1 MIKAL
6 KVMLIQTERTKM
18 NKITKKSALAIGVL
32 ASSALCGTALMAP
45 NTFADTLASGAFSD
59 QNFLECVVGQYNALH
74 PDDVTTKET
83 MTVPQVES
91 LEVLNCNYGEQQY
104 TDLPSY
110 YTATAKITN
119 TRGIEHMKDLK
130 TLYMSGHSFS
140 SIDLHLHTKLRALS
154 IGTNNNLTS
163 LDLHNSKKL
172 QTANVGGANLS
183 TLNLEGLTELT
194 WLQASHNNLSTI
206 DLSTNTG
213 LQSLELVD
221 NKLTKIDVSKSPKLA
236 TLFADPTTVIT
247 PYTEF
252 GQTDQCELTASL
264 KFVGVYN
271 TIVKTNDYSFNN
283 DTHILT
289 MAKRPAGNGVDA
301 IEVMSKYAERS
312 ATYRIS
318 FGEPLVTEF
327 AKLDKCVPKKADEGS
342 DVKVPDT
349 GINSSEDASA
359 HIIEASI
366 LGLATVAALGFIGSY
381 IHNRRRNHIKF

>member
-1 MIKAL
+1 
-6 KVMLIQTERTKM
+6 M

-45 NTFADTLASGAFSD
+45 NTFADALASGAFND
-59 QNFLECVVGQYNALH
+59 QNFLECVVGQYNALN
-74 PDDVTTKET
+74 PNDATTKEDIK
-83 MTVPQVES
+83 VSQVES
-91 LEVLNCNYGEQQY
+91 LEVLNCNYGTTGEGY
-104 TDLPSY
+104 SDLPSY
-110 YTATAKITN
+110 YKATAKITD
-119 TRGIEHMKDLK
+119 TTGLSLMKALK
-130 TLYMSGHSFS
+130 TLYIAGHENLGEITLS
-140 SIDLHLHTKLRALS
+140 DLASLRKLDVHNDGLTRISLS
-154 IGTNNNLTS
+154 AQPSLQTLNIGANELTE
-163 LDLHNSKKL
+163 LDLTK
-172 QTANVGGANLS
+172 QTK
-183 TLNLEGLTELT
+183 LT
-194 WLQASHNNLSTI
+194 WLQASHNHLTSLKLKLPET
-206 DLSTNTG
+206 SE
-213 LQSLELVD
+213 LQTLEVVD
-221 NKLTKIDVSKSPKLA
+221 NDLTTIDVSKSPKLA
-236 TLFADPTTVIT
+236 TLFADPETVIK

-318 FGEPLVTEF
+318 FGDDLKTEF
-327 AKLDKCVPKKADEGS
+327 AKLDKCEPKKADEGS

-366 LGLATVAALGFIGSY
+366 LGLATIAALGFIGSY